1 MTDVARGQREVVDVV
16 LVEVEVVGSIDDEG
30 EEGEIVDEAMV
41 GTDELMGVDVDD
53 TTGEGT
59 AGVRVSDG
67 VAGTE
72 LEMTTALLDMA
83 SLEDTLLETTLLGAI
98 LLGTALLETALMGTA
113 PVKMALLMITLLDEP
128 KALFL

>member
-16 LVEVEVVGSIDDEG
+16 LVEVEVVDSIDDEG

-53 TTGEGT
+53 ITGEGT

-67 VAGTE
+67 VARTE

-83 SLEDTLLETTLLGAI
+83 SLEATLLETTLLGAI

-113 PVKMALLMITLLDEP
+113 PVKMALLKTTLLDEP